1 MGDRG
6 LSVGNFH
13 LPDTGAVLRCNPDGS
28 ELEVYATGLRN
39 PEQLAFD
46 AAGNLWTG
54 DNNSDAGDQA
64 RWVWVVEDGDTGWN
78 FGFQQIILKS
88 PWMTERLWAIEA
100 GQTAPSLVPPVGY
113 IGHGP
118 AGIAFYGGTG
128 LSAAYDDH
136 FFMADFPGG
145 IRSFAVKPKGAGYEL
160 VDEKEFLWELWPTD
174 VEVGPDGAVYVSDWV
189 QGWAKPEKSRI
200 YRITDPV
207 LIKDPVVLETKRIL
221 AEGMEKRSLE
231 ELSGLLGH
239 RNQRVRQA
247 AQFELVARRAEA
259 PLSRVAGSGQGLARL
274 HALWGLGQLGRTA
287 PVRGFLGDPDPEVR
301 AQSAKVLGDRRDP
314 AALEGLVRALKDESL
329 RVRLFASIALGR
341 LGRKEAVGPLL
352 ELLRENAD
360 RDPFVR
366 HGGVSALAR
375 IGEVEP
381 ILKERSL
388 DALLVLRR
396 LGRPEVAAYLDQP
409 ETALEAAR
417 AIYDV
422 PIEAALPALAAR
434 ISDPHCPSS
443 ILLRVLNA
451 NFRLGH
457 ARELGTFLAR
467 EEAPEGMRSEVLQM
481 FADWEHPSGRDRL
494 MGCWRPLQAR
504 DPGPARLALAPLVEK
519 LLTSRLKTD
528 TLRAVTALRD
538 PRASGLLEA
547 ALEDRDEAVRREAVR
562 LIVRSAIPGKA
573 SLLARL
579 SGEKNPPGVRQ
590 QAIASMGD
598 VEGTDGT
605 LEAILDQLLE
615 GSLPVALHL
624 DVLEAAGKRPGE
636 AIRSRLARFETARK
650 KDDPLAP
657 WREVLEGGDPKA
669 GRVIF
674 FERLDVACM
683 RCHTVKDRGGV
694 VGPPLTRIGAEK
706 TREYL
711 LESILFPNKVI
722 AQGYGQETFALR
734 NDDVVSGRIEKETE
748 AEVKLVLPD
757 GERRTLPKTEIRARK
772 PALSAMPEDIAKP
785 LSKRDL
791 RDLVA
796 FLADLKR

>member
-1 MGDRG
+1 
-6 LSVGNFH
+6 
-13 LPDTGAVLRCNPDGS
+13 
-28 ELEVYATGLRN
+28 
-39 PEQLAFD
+39 
-46 AAGNLWTG
+46 
-54 DNNSDAGDQA
+54 
-64 RWVWVVEDGDTGWN
+64 
-78 FGFQQIILKS
+78 
-88 PWMTERLWAIEA
+88 
-100 GQTAPSLVPPVGY
+100 VGY

-118 AGIAFYGGTG
+118 AGIAYNGGTA
-128 LSAAYDDH
+128 LPPAYDDH

-145 IRSFAVKPKGAGYEL
+145 VRSFAVKPKGAGYEL
-160 VDEKEFLWELWPTD
+160 VDEKEFLWEIWPTD
-174 VEVGPDGAVYVSDWV
+174 VEVGPDGAVYISDWV

-200 YRITDPV
+200 YRIVDPV
-207 LIKDPVVLETKRIL
+207 RIQDPGVLETKRML
-221 AEGMEKRSLE
+221 AEGMDRRSLE
-231 ELSGLLGH
+231 ELSRLLAH

-247 AQFELVARRAEA
+247 AQFELVARQAEG
-259 PLSRVAGSGQGLARL
+259 PLSTAAAKGERLARL
-274 HALWGLGQLGRTA
+274 HGVWGLGQLNRTA
-287 PVRGFLGDPDPEVR
+287 PVRDLLRDPDPEVR
-301 AQSAKVLGDRRDP
+301 AQSAKVLGDRRDQ
-314 AALEGLVRALKDESL
+314 AALEGLLGALKDESL
-329 RVRLFASIALGR
+329 RVRLFAAIALGR

-352 ELLRENAD
+352 DLLRENAD
-360 RDPFVR
+360 RDPFLR
-366 HGGVSALAR
+366 HGGVSALAL
-375 IGEVEP
+375 IGDLEA

-422 PIEAALPALAAR
+422 PIESALPALAAR
-434 ISDPHCPSS
+434 ITDPRCPPP

-451 NFRLGH
+451 NFRLGK
-457 ARELGTFLAR
+457 ARELGDFLAR
-467 EEAPEGMRSEVLQM
+467 EEAPEGLRSEVLQM

-494 MGCWRPLQAR
+494 MGSWRPLAAR
-504 DPGPARLALAPLVEK
+504 DPAPAREALAPLVEK
-519 LLTSRLKTD
+519 LLGSGLKID
-528 TLRAVTALRD
+528 TLRAVTALQD
-538 PRASGLLEA
+538 PRASGVLEA

-573 SLLARL
+573 ALLARL
-579 SGEKNPPGVRQ
+579 STDKNPPGVRQ
-590 QAIASMGD
+590 QAIASMAD
-598 VEGTDGT
+598 VEGTDGA
-605 LEAILDQLLE
+605 LLAILDQLLE
-615 GSLPVALHL
+615 GTLPPALHL
-624 DVLEAAGKRPGE
+624 DALEAAGRKPAE
-636 AIRSRLARFETARK
+636 AIRARLARFEAARK

-669 GRVIF
+669 GRAIF

-683 RCHTVKDRGGV
+683 RCHTVRDRGGV
-694 VGPPLTRIGAEK
+694 VGPPLTKIGAEK

-748 AEVKLVLPD
+748 AEVHLLLPD
-757 GERRTLPKTEIRARK
+757 GQRRTLVKSEIRARK
-772 PALSAMPEDIAKP
+772 PALSAMPEDISKP